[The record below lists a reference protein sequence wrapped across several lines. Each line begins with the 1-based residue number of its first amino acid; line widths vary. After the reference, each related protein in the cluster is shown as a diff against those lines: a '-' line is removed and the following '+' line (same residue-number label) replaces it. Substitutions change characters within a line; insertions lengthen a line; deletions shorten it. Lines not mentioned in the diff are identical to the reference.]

1 MLDIPRARALLTR
14 TRPAHPSAG
23 YPVAVRDEVVALTQ
37 HLLAQGRTTHSV
49 ARDLGLH
56 GSTLRGWLEAA
67 AVAGSAFVPVMVEEA
82 VSVDRSA
89 QATAPCPA
97 QVPPAGR
104 PAGLTLVSPRGFRL
118 EGLDLDSALI
128 ALQRLS

>member
-14 TRPAHPSAG
+14 TRPAYPSAG
-23 YPVAVRDEVVALTQ
+23 YPVSVRDEVVALAR

-67 AVAGSAFVPVMVEEA
+67 AVGGSAFVPVVVDDT
-82 VSVDRSA
+82 VSKDRQA
-89 QATAPCPA
+89 QAITPCPA
-97 QVPPAGR
+97 PARRAGPPS
-104 PAGLTLVSPRGFRL
+104 GLTLVSPRGFRL